1 MQLPQS
7 APQRLD
13 FLRVRI
19 LLSLGQLHAFQHF
32 FHVVERFFQSLDDL
46 INLFDGLLN
55 RHWSGWLALPP
66 GLKARLWLRFTRL
79 AQA

>member
-13 FLRVRI
+13 FLRVCI
-19 LLSLGQLHAFQHF
+19 LLSLGQLHAFQHL
-32 FHVVERFFQSLDDL
+32 FHVVERFFQGLDDL

-55 RHWSGWLALPP
+55 RHWSGWLTLPP
-66 GLKARLWLRFTRL
+66 GLNARLWLRFTRL